1 MHVLTVF
8 RFFLLLQKL
17 GSSTVELTDLE
28 ISGMQEE
35 LAGFIMDQIVNLD
48 GEQFLI

>member
-8 RFFLLLQKL
+8 LFFLLLQKL

-28 ISGMQEE
+28 ISRMQEE

-48 GEQFLI
+48 GEHFLI